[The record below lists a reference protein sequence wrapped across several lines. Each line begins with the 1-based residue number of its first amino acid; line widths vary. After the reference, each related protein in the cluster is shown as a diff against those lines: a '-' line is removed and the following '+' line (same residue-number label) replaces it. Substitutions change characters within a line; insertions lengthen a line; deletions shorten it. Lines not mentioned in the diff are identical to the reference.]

1 MLQLRHIAYFY
12 RRVKQST
19 ITFLTLI
26 ITKMK
31 KLITILAISIA
42 TITANAQITLESSY
56 TSMPK
61 VIHLSSSGYKYCV
74 IGDTT
79 RLYNLN
85 HSLWKTINLVIPAG
99 WGGVFDYISVSDMLF
114 NSDTLVEVLYLTN
127 TNYQVARTYVINE
140 TGSIL
145 FQLGSSYGYFPQIT
159 NDGTNFK
166 LVAYDSVSSKYNVY
180 GLPGTLPCDLCGGTV
195 GIPVHNSDGSKEM
208 ISNPYPNP
216 TNDKTTINYELPE
229 GINQGKIAF
238 YDIMGNY
245 VKGFMVDRT
254 FKDLQISN
262 ADLAAGTYY
271 YQLQTSKGMSG
282 GKKLMV
288 IK

>member
-1 MLQLRHIAYFY
+1 
-12 RRVKQST
+12 
-19 ITFLTLI
+19 
-26 ITKMK
+26 MK

-42 TITANAQITLESSY
+42 TITANAQITLENTYSASS
-56 TSMPK
+56 S
-61 VIHLSSSGYKYCV
+61 VNLINLSVSGYKYATV
-74 IGDTT
+74 NSLTHQVKF
-79 RLYNLN
+79 YNMN
-85 HSLWKTINLVIPAG
+85 HSLWKTINLIAGPNKSFEVIK
-99 WGGVFDYISVSDMLF
+99 FTEQLF
-114 NSDTLVEVLYLTN
+114 NTDNLMEISYSQYGGTHPDSMLVMNENGNILFTSFGYYSIVNDGSNFKMIIRDTLGT
-127 TNYQVARTYVINE
+127 
-140 TGSIL
+140 
-145 FQLGSSYGYFPQIT
+145 SS
-159 NDGTNFK
+159 
-166 LVAYDSVSSKYNVY
+166 SVYS
-180 GLPGTLPCDLCGGTV
+180 LPGTLPCDACGGFS
-195 GIPVHNSDGSKEM
+195 GISEPSSNDGKQM